1 MIIIRPNMKKK
12 WYEAPDTQVLEVRN
26 EGMICASGDAGPEG
40 GLWNKIL
47 HNLFCDK
54 MR

>member
-40 GLWNKIL
+40 IRQDYGDPIELN
-47 HNLFCDK
+47 F
-54 MR
+54 